1 MHTKYLLH
9 KNWVFLPHKDLESSI
24 RQAAKLQTPS
34 NFTIKSKGEHLS
46 SSHDSV
52 VFTLTN
58 TVQAIAAT
66 LMSSKFLY
74 HSPAKKNQTGLR
86 EDDYPLGF
94 LGFKLLDWDFCGFRI
109 NGSCL

>member
-58 TVQAIAAT
+58 TVQAIAVAS
-66 LMSSKFLY
+66 LMSFISFASKEE
-74 HSPAKKNQTGLR
+74 SNSAEGR
-86 EDDYPLGF
+86 
-94 LGFKLLDWDFCGFRI
+94 R
-109 NGSCL
+109 